1 MKLLADNMKNG
12 ILPLNDQTLYQINH
26 KHLHGKD
33 TDTEVLLPDIPEEIH
48 PIKFHCIL
56 AESVKKAILKTKGA
70 TGPFGLDADGWKRI
84 LTSNQFGSS
93 SNDLCKTFA
102 EVIKKMCTTE
112 DLSSSLE
119 ESLACRLIPLDINPG
134 LRPIRIGEGLR
145 RIASK
150 VVVLHIREDIILAVG
165 SLQVCG
171 GQEAR
176 CVSLVHAMQEIYEDQ
191 SSGAVLLLDASN
203 AFNSINRNAFLH
215 NITIICPPL
224 ARNV

>member
-1 MKLLADNMKNG
+1 M
-12 ILPLNDQTLYQINH
+12 
-26 KHLHGKD
+26 
-33 TDTEVLLPDIPEEIH
+33 
-48 PIKFHCIL
+48 
-56 AESVKKAILKTKGA
+56 
-70 TGPFGLDADGWKRI
+70 
-84 LTSNQFGSS
+84 
-93 SNDLCKTFA
+93 
-102 EVIKKMCTTE
+102 
-112 DLSSSLE
+112 
-119 ESLACRLIPLDINPG
+119 
-134 LRPIRIGEGLR
+134 
-145 RIASK
+145 
-150 VVVLHIREDIILAVG
+150 VVLHIREDIILAVG